1 MEANMIRALPLS
13 LVLAAACSGA
23 PGATPNMTPASNDV
37 GSDEYPA
44 AHPPIPLAADQGRH
58 LVLSPLQLVTI
69 TFAGDSSRDQ
79 RRTFGDDILTGDWW
93 STVTRGYGIGAG
105 KGGLYV
111 ELPDNVSGKTLADDK
126 DIAPMLQQIIDA
138 GQVVPDPSTLFVIYL
153 PASASITVGTD
164 KSCEV
169 FGAYHYSTEITLA
182 GAARDVPYAVI
193 ADCGRGDFAASASHE
208 IIEAATD
215 PLVHNDANGIV
226 VPGSA
231 THYLYD
237 DAWAGNVGG
246 GEVADVCAGRGPA
259 TAGAYAVVKSWV
271 NAAAQESKDPCQPGD
286 PGKIFFGAAIPTEV
300 VHINADP
307 QKRIDPHDSSGYV
320 VLARGATKTLEVSVF
335 SEAKLPHDLKL
346 VVGVSRLLD
355 APPGGG
361 WGGDS
366 AHVDPIAAGVTA
378 TLSAATG
385 RNGQK
390 RTLTLTADAST
401 KPGDYPFI
409 VRAILEPDD
418 YHSWPVILRVQ

>member
-1 MEANMIRALPLS
+1 
-13 LVLAAACSGA
+13 
-23 PGATPNMTPASNDV
+23 MTPASNDV
-37 GSDEYPA
+37 GSEEYPA

-58 LVLSPLQLVTI
+58 LVLSALRLVTI
-69 TFAGDSSRDQ
+69 TFAGDGARDQ
-79 RRTFGDDILTGDWW
+79 RRAFDDEIVTGDWW
-93 STVTRGYGIGAG
+93 RTVTRGYGIGAG

-111 ELPDNVSGKTLADDK
+111 ELPDTVSGKTIAYDK

-138 GQVVPDPSTLFVIYL
+138 GQVVPDASTMFLIYL
-153 PASASITVGTD
+153 PAAASITVGTD

-169 FGAYHYSTEITLA
+169 FGAFHYSTEVNVS
-182 GAARDVPYAVI
+182 GAPHDVAYAVI
-193 ADCGRGDFAASASHE
+193 ADCGRDDFASSASHE
-208 IIEAATD
+208 IIEASTD
-215 PLVHNDANGIV
+215 PFVHNDANGIV
-226 VPGSA
+226 VPGSV

-237 DAWAGNVGG
+237 DAWAGTGSG

-259 TAGAYAVVKSWV
+259 TAGAYTVVKSWV
-271 NAAAQESKDPCQPGD
+271 NAAAQESKDPCQPSE
-286 PGKIFFGAAIPTEV
+286 PGKLFFGAAIPTEV
-300 VHINADP
+300 VHIDADP
-307 QKRIDPHDSSGYV
+307 QKRTDPHDSSGYV

-355 APPGGG
+355 APPGSGF
-361 WGGDS
+361 GGDS
-366 AHVDPIAAGVTA
+366 AHVDPIAPGVTA

-418 YHSWPVILRVQ
+418 YHSWPAILRVQ